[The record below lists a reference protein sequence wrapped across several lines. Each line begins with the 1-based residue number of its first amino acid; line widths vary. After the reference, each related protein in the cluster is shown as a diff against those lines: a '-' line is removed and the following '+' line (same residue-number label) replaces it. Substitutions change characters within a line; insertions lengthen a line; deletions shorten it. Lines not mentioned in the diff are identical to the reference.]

1 MPKAC
6 SSDLRTGVVAAMQ
19 GGATSRAVAARRVQK
34 CHDRGRCRR
43 RWPGTAFARML
54 ERGIPPDD
62 WASLMQASR
71 QNSDVAK

>member
-6 SSDLRTGVVAAMQ
+6 SSDLRTGLVAAMQ
-19 GGATSRAVAARRVQK
+19 AGATSRAVAARRVQK

-62 WASLMQASR
+62 LASLMQASR
-71 QNSDVAK
+71 QNSAVAK